1 MELDEA
7 KELLKKNGYLLREY
21 RNDDND
27 PDYEYEEYKEGL
39 RNALK
44 AAGIK
49 QEYKESFSWIY
60 SRSNNNMFM
69 LEYDYPERK
78 RIKLTLTNE
87 YDAEIHKTFKLNDYE
102 SVIKWII
109 ENIE

>member
-1 MELDEA
+1 
-7 KELLKKNGYLLREY
+7 
-21 RNDDND
+21 
-27 PDYEYEEYKEGL
+27 
-39 RNALK
+39 
-44 AAGIK
+44 
-49 QEYKESFSWIY
+49 
-60 SRSNNNMFM
+60 M

-87 YDAEIHKTFKLNDYE
+87 YDAEIHETFKLNDYE